1 MVLFLDTGLLEDEYV
16 TIVGYLCFGV
26 FGKEGC
32 GDKTF
37 HLGEFLFGEAIWL
50 WSSATR
56 PES

>member
-16 TIVGYLCFGV
+16 TIVGYLHFGV

-37 HLGEFLFGEAIWL
+37 HLGVFLFGEAIWL
-50 WSSATR
+50 
-56 PES
+56 

>member
-16 TIVGYLCFGV
+16 TIVGYLHFWV
-26 FGKEGC
+26 FGKKGC
-32 GDKTF
+32 GDNIF
-37 HLGEFLFGEAIWL
+37 HLKVFLFGEAIWL